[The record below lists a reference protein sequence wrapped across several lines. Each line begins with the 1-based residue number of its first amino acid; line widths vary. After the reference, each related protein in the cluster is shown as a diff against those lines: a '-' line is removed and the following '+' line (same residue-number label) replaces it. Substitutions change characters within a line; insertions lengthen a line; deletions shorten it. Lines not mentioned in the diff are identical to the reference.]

1 MPDDPDFA
9 PLPTPLNAD
18 GKPRKTGVEIEL
30 GGLSEACVAE
40 VCTATLGGIATQGDG
55 PFWTI
60 TQSSIGKIEVYLDIF
75 LRKAERSAL
84 RDFALEIGREVI
96 PVEIVTDPLDMN
108 GLKALVGLCDALRH
122 AGALGSEGGLLFG
135 FGLHLNIEIASD
147 RDADIVRPLLAY
159 ALIEDW
165 MRSAN
170 PIDESRRVLPFS
182 DPYPTDF
189 VRGLIGL
196 GPDATLTDVIT
207 LYLQRT
213 PTRNRGLDMLPIFA
227 HLRPDLVAHT
237 LPKATSARPA
247 FHFRLPDSR
256 IDNPDWSI
264 AQEWQRWITVER
276 VAADTALLGALADA
290 WLDDHGALTLLRQH
304 WADRAG
310 AILHRAR
317 LDDAGGVR
325 PA

>member
-9 PLPTPLNAD
+9 PLPTPLNA
-18 GKPRKTGVEIEL
+18 GGQPRKTGVEIEL
-30 GGLSEACVAE
+30 GGLSEARVAE
-40 VCTATLGGIATQGDG
+40 ICTAELGGHATQGDG
-55 PFWTI
+55 PFWTVKG
-60 TQSSIGKIEVYLDIF
+60 SGIGKIEVYLDIF

-84 RDFALEIGREVI
+84 RDFALEVGREVV
-96 PVEIVTDPLDMN
+96 PVEIVTEPLDMA
-108 GLKALVGLCDALRH
+108 GLRALSGLCSGLRD

-135 FGLHLNIEIASD
+135 FGLHLNIEIASE

-189 VRGLIGL
+189 VRALIAL
-196 GPDATLTDVIT
+196 GPDAALEDVIDV
-207 LYLQRT
+207 YLQRT

-227 HLRPDLVAHT
+227 HLRPDLVAET

-264 AQEWQRWITVER
+264 AQEWQRWVTVER
-276 VAADTALLGALADA
+276 VAADAALLGLLSDA
-290 WLDDHGALTLLRQH
+290 WLDDHGALTLLRQS

-310 AILHRAR
+310 AILHRAG
-317 LDDAGGVR
+317 LDDAGTR
-325 PA
+325 PQ